1 MYMNII
7 PSIITKY
14 AYVEKDNDWI
24 DPDSLHSQH
33 HLVGNVPIEDILQ
46 RMNQGFHLP
55 KSLENYGVPV
65 GLLVMPNSSGYR
77 RLPTELV
84 VGGVNAPLPQT
95 CSHMQGGQGSSE
107 AMNPT
112 TNVIGDRR
120 SLETFGGVI
129 KKKHQELPH
138 TISDNDHERLMKFIH
153 IYTDKGIKGI
163 KNKND
168 KTHKKRK

>member
-95 CSHMQGGQGSSE
+95 CYQMHGGG
-107 AMNPT
+107 
-112 TNVIGDRR
+112 
-120 SLETFGGVI
+120 GGVI

>member
-1 MYMNII
+1 MNII

-46 RMNQGFHLP
+46 RMNQGFNLP

-65 GLLVMPNSSGYR
+65 GLLVMP
-77 RLPTELV
+77 
-84 VGGVNAPLPQT
+84 QT
-95 CSHMQGGQGSSE
+95 CSQMQGG
-107 AMNPT
+107 
-112 TNVIGDRR
+112 
-120 SLETFGGVI
+120 GGI

-153 IYTDKGIKGI
+153 IYTDKGIK
-163 KNKND
+163 NKND

>member
-1 MYMNII
+1 MNII

-46 RMNQGFHLP
+46 HMNQGFHLP

-84 VGGVNAPLPQT
+84 VGGANAPLPQT
-95 CSHMQGGQGSSE
+95 CSHMQGG
-107 AMNPT
+107 
-112 TNVIGDRR
+112 
-120 SLETFGGVI
+120 GGVI
-129 KKKHQELPH
+129 KKKHQELPD

>member
-1 MYMNII
+1 MNII

-14 AYVEKDNDWI
+14 NYIEKNNDWI

-46 RMNQGFHLP
+46 RMNHGFHLP

-65 GLLVMPNSSGYR
+65 GLLVMP
-77 RLPTELV
+77 
-84 VGGVNAPLPQT
+84 QT
-95 CSHMQGGQGSSE
+95 CSHMHGGG
-107 AMNPT
+107 
-112 TNVIGDRR
+112 
-120 SLETFGGVI
+120 GGVI
-129 KKKHQELPH
+129 KKKHQEVPD

-153 IYTDKGIKGI
+153 IYSDKGI
-163 KNKND
+163 KNKNV

>member
-1 MYMNII
+1 MNII

-65 GLLVMPNSSGYR
+65 GLLVMP
-77 RLPTELV
+77 
-84 VGGVNAPLPQT
+84 QT
-95 CSHMQGGQGSSE
+95 CSHMQGG
-107 AMNPT
+107 
-112 TNVIGDRR
+112 
-120 SLETFGGVI
+120 GGVI
-129 KKKHQELPH
+129 KKKHQELPD

>member
-65 GLLVMPNSSGYR
+65 GLLVMP
-77 RLPTELV
+77 
-84 VGGVNAPLPQT
+84 QT
-95 CSHMQGGQGSSE
+95 CSQMHGGQGSNE

-120 SLETFGGVI
+120 SPETFGGGI

-153 IYTDKGIKGI
+153 IYTDKGIRK
-163 KNKND
+163 KND